1 MGLLSGLV
9 SWPLLPVKGVVT
21 VGRLIQEEAEQQWRS
36 PATVRKEL
44 EELEELPMEEQQAAM
59 EELTQEWLDSQ
70 RRILSAVRAAGG
82 QRQAGGRFPAPA
94 HRRGSSLGSGGGG
107 WCSAD
112 CAYLARSWA
121 KLRKVGRRWVRL
133 RSFWVRL

>member
-21 VGRLIQEEAEQQWRS
+21 VSRLIQEEAEQQWRS

-82 QRQAGGRFPAPA
+82 QRQAGGRFPA
-94 HRRGSSLGSGGGG
+94 
-107 WCSAD
+107 SAPPPGQQP
-112 CAYLARSWA
+112 RQW
-121 KLRKVGRRWVRL
+121 RWRLVQRRL
-133 RSFWVRL
+133 RVFGTILGEAP